1 VSGFPFFA
9 PGAADLDSRAA
20 ALSDRLTDGL
30 KPLARVAY
38 NYAWSWLPGG
48 EGVFRDINPHRWGL
62 SGGNPVLFLGDLWPR
77 TQERAERNPELLERI
92 AVLAQTTEG
101 YLARRDGDFPGLD
114 GGPVAFL
121 CAEFGFHISLPIY
134 SGGLGVLAGDILKEA
149 SDQALP
155 MIGIGLLY
163 RRGYFRQRLDL
174 EGRQREYWIPVDPK
188 SLPMVRVT
196 NDDGSPLRLT
206 VELWG
211 ASLTFQV
218 WRVDVGRVPLL
229 LLDAEIPL
237 NDQVQRWTTA
247 RLYEGNRAIRLSQ
260 YGLLGMGGARVL
272 ERLGI
277 EPAVIHLNEGH
288 PALAPLEL
296 VAARV
301 AGGAPFA
308 QALEEIRERVV
319 FTTHTPVPAGNET
332 YRREEF
338 LGAFSDL
345 PGRLGIDDESFL
357 SLCRVDPAD
366 SKERPGMT
374 ALALRVSDRRNGVS
388 RLHGEV
394 AREMWRPLFATGD
407 VDDVPIDHVTN
418 GAHLPTFLGEPM
430 GDLLTQH
437 LGEGWTSRA
446 SDLETWEPVADIP
459 NGELWRARCESRRR
473 LVEFARAQTELD
485 QLLRG
490 EQIDEVR
497 AVARSLDDDALT
509 LGFARR
515 LATYKRLHLLTHDPV
530 RMRRIFSGPN
540 PVQLFIAGK
549 AHPNDEEGKE
559 TLQQI
564 FRLRRDGGDDFERV
578 VVVEDYDLRIA
589 QYLVSGC
596 DVWVNLPRRP
606 MEASGTS
613 GMKATFNGAVQLSVL
628 DGWWAEAY
636 DGENGWAI
644 PGDRG
649 DDDADA
655 ARFYDLLEGE
665 VIPLYYER
673 DAAGVPNGWCEKVK
687 QALVTCGPEFTA
699 TRMLRDY
706 AGRMYPRRVGVTP

>member
-1 VSGFPFFA
+1 MSGFSPFG

-20 ALSDRLTDGL
+20 ALSDRLTEGL

-48 EGVFRDINPHRWGL
+48 EAVFREINPHRWAL
-62 SGGNPVLFLGDLWPR
+62 SRSNPVQFLGDLWPR
-77 TQERAERNPELLERI
+77 TQERAERNPALLERVQ
-92 AVLAQTTEG
+92 ALAQSTAD
-101 YLARRDGDFPGLD
+101 YLDRPDGDFPGL

-121 CAEFGFHISLPIY
+121 CAEFGLHVSLPIY

-174 EGRQREYWIPVDPK
+174 GGRQHEYWVPVDPK

-196 NDDGSPLRLT
+196 NDDGSPLRLRA
-206 VELWG
+206 ELWG
-211 ASLTFQV
+211 APLGFQV

-229 LLDAEIPL
+229 LLDAEIPV

-247 RLYEGNRAIRLSQ
+247 RLYEGNRAIRLAQ
-260 YGLLGMGGARVL
+260 YGLLGIGGARVL
-272 ERLGI
+272 EALGI

-296 VAARV
+296 AAARV
-301 AGGAPFA
+301 ARGAPFA
-308 QALEEIRERVV
+308 RALEEVRERVV

-345 PGRLGIDDESFL
+345 PGRLGVDDEAFL
-357 SLCRVDPAD
+357 ALCRIDPAD
-366 SKERPGMT
+366 PEERPGMT

-394 AREMWRPLFATGD
+394 AREMWRQLFAADD
-407 VDDVPIDHVTN
+407 VDDVPIAHVTN

-430 GDLLTQH
+430 NELLRRH
-437 LGEGWTSRA
+437 LGEDWLTRA
-446 SDLETWEPVADIP
+446 GDPETWEPVADIP
-459 NGELWRARCESRRR
+459 NAELWQARSEARRR
-473 LVEFARAQTELD
+473 MLEFVRAETELD

-497 AVARSLDDDALT
+497 AVARCLEDDVLT

-530 RMRRIFSGPN
+530 RVRAIFAGPN
-540 PVQLFIAGK
+540 PVQLLIAGK

-559 TLQQI
+559 TLQQV
-564 FRLRRDGGDDFERV
+564 FQLRRDGGRDFERV
-578 VVVEDYDLRIA
+578 VVLEDYDLRIA
-589 QYLVSGC
+589 RFLVAGS

-613 GMKATFNGAVQLSVL
+613 GMKATFNGALQLSVL

-644 PGDRG
+644 PGDEG

-665 VIPLYYER
+665 VIPLFYER

-706 AGRMYPRRVGVTP
+706 ADRMYPRPVGVTR

>member
-1 VSGFPFFA
+1 VSGFSPFG

-20 ALSDRLTDGL
+20 ALADRLTDGL

-48 EGVFRDINPHRWGL
+48 DTVFRDINPHRWAL
-62 SGGNPVLFLGDLWPR
+62 SGGNPVQFLGDLWPR
-77 TQERAERNPELLERI
+77 TQERAERNEALLER
-92 AVLAQTTEG
+92 VRELAQATAE
-101 YLARRDGDFPGLD
+101 YVARADGDFPGVD
-114 GGPVAFL
+114 GPVAFL
-121 CAEFGFHISLPIY
+121 CAEFGFHVSLPIY

-149 SDQALP
+149 SDRALP
-155 MIGIGLLY
+155 MVGIGLLY

-174 EGRQREYWIPVDPK
+174 SGRQHEYWLPIDPK

-196 NDDGSPLRLT
+196 NDDGSPLRLQ
-206 VELWG
+206 VEVWG
-211 ASLTFQV
+211 APLTFQV

-229 LLDAEIPL
+229 LLDAEIPV

-247 RLYEGNRAIRLSQ
+247 RLYEGNRAIRLAQ
-260 YGLLGMGGARVL
+260 YGLLGIGGARVL
-272 ERLGI
+272 ETLGI

-288 PALAPLEL
+288 PALAPVEL
-296 VAARV
+296 AAARV
-301 AGGAPFA
+301 KQGKPFD

-345 PGRLGIDDESFL
+345 PGRLGVDDETFL
-357 SLCRVDPAD
+357 SLCRIDPAD
-366 SKERPGMT
+366 PQERPGMT

-394 AREMWRPLFATGD
+394 AREMWQPLFAATAA
-407 VDDVPIDHVTN
+407 DDVPIGHVTN
-418 GAHLPTFLGEPM
+418 GAHLPTFLAAPM
-430 GDLLTQH
+430 QELLSRH
-437 LGEGWTSRA
+437 LGEDWLTRA
-446 SDLETWEPVADIP
+446 GDAATWEPVADIP
-459 NGELWRARCESRRR
+459 NRELWRARGEARRR
-473 LVEFARAQTELD
+473 LLEFVRAEAELD

-497 AVARSLDDDALT
+497 AVARSLEDDALT

-515 LATYKRLHLLTHDPV
+515 LATYKRLHLLAHDPARV
-530 RMRRIFSGPN
+530 RGIFAGKN
-540 PVQLFIAGK
+540 AVQLLIAGK

-559 TLQQI
+559 TLQEVFQ
-564 FRLRRDGGDDFERV
+564 LRRGGGRDFERV

-613 GMKATFNGAVQLSVL
+613 GMKATFNGALQLSVL
-628 DGWWAEAY
+628 DGWWAEGY
-636 DGENGWAI
+636 DGDNGWAI
-644 PGDRG
+644 PGEGG
-649 DDDADA
+649 DDDTDA
-655 ARFYDLLEGE
+655 ACFYDLLERE
-665 VIPLYYER
+665 VIPLFYDR
-673 DAAGVPNGWCEKVK
+673 DADGVPNGWCELVK
-687 QALVTCGPEFTA
+687 RALVTCGPEFTA

-706 AGRMYPRRVGVTP
+706 ADRLYPRRVGVA